1 MAVVGEAGKQ
11 VQHLSS
17 TTGHDCQQALW
28 MIIVLPILSLS
39 GHANL
44 LWSLLEELLWALHE
58 I

>member
-28 MIIVLPILSLS
+28 MIIVLPINPVLIWPCKLVV
-39 GHANL
+39 APP
-44 LWSLLEELLWALHE
+44 
-58 I
+58 